1 MLQDFAGVTA
11 SENIPHGIN
20 VVKYTTGDILSSNI
34 RPYLKKVWI
43 ADRNGGCS
51 TDVLVIK
58 SNEGISKGFLYY
70 SLTNENFI
78 SYVMSGAKGVKMPR
92 GDKDQMMKF
101 SLFIPEASEQE
112 KISSFLKLLDERIS
126 IQNKII
132 EDLKKLKVGIA
143 DSIIWSNKNL
153 SKRICLK
160 DIGVL
165 KNGYAF
171 KSSTYVSDGKFSII
185 TISNVTGQR
194 YIDTRQCNL
203 LMALPEDLQSH
214 QILKTN
220 DILISLTGN
229 VGRVSLCKEDRK
241 YLLNQRVGLFD
252 INEPSLHEYIFQV
265 LSCHQF
271 VQSMESAAQ
280 GAAQMNI
287 GKNDVENFSLPF
299 TTDKSILN
307 NVSLCLRSYDIKIE
321 QEQRVLQQY
330 NLLKH
335 VFLKNLFI

>member
-1 MLQDFAGVTA
+1 M
-11 SENIPHGIN
+11 
-20 VVKYTTGDILSSNI
+20 
-34 RPYLKKVWI
+34 
-43 ADRNGGCS
+43 
-51 TDVLVIK
+51 
-58 SNEGISKGFLYY
+58 
-70 SLTNENFI
+70 
-78 SYVMSGAKGVKMPR
+78 
-92 GDKDQMMKF
+92 
-101 SLFIPEASEQE
+101 
-112 KISSFLKLLDERIS
+112 
-126 IQNKII
+126 
-132 EDLKKLKVGIA
+132 
-143 DSIIWSNKNL
+143 
-153 SKRICLK
+153 
-160 DIGVL
+160 L

-171 KSSTYVSDGKFSII
+171 KSSTYVSDGKFSIT

-265 LSCHQF
+265 LSCHRF